1 MKAISNQLVCIVRTY
16 KMKNVAINSLA
27 SRLFLDQ
34 FPMHFIEKVD
44 VECMGSVGSLMQFDV
59 VISGTTSEGIPF
71 NTIYEINVDNSGTSN
86 NPLQSRVGVQYTL
99 NTLRVQYDSQQNVN
113 VFIVTGGEGFVRYGV
128 VDKTTNEMEQM
139 DIDIT
144 YQIRSNEY
152 YIDFKAELN
161 TNQYK
166 GWDISDGVNG
176 IKVYKKSQFKITKQL
191 DTVYVF
197 DFDKKINKPFYDLDQ
212 AMYWCE
218 ARLIHG

>member
-1 MKAISNQLVCIVRTY
+1 
-16 KMKNVAINSLA
+16 MKNVAINSLS

-34 FPMHFIEKVD
+34 FPMHFIEKVE
-44 VECMGSVGSLMQFDV
+44 VEFMGSVGSLMEFDV
-59 VISGTTSEGIPF
+59 AISGTTSEGIPF
-71 NTIYEINVDNSGTSN
+71 NTIYEINVNNGGTSKD
-86 NPLQSRVGVQYTL
+86 PLQSRVGVQYTL
-99 NTLRVQYDSQQNVN
+99 NTLRVQYDSQPNVN

-128 VDKTTNEMEQM
+128 VDKTTNETEQM

-152 YIDFKAELN
+152 YIDFKSEPV

-166 GWDISDGVNG
+166 GWDISDSDNGV
-176 IKVYKKSQFKITKQL
+176 KVYKKSQFTITHQV

-197 DFDKKINKPFYDLDQ
+197 DFDNKINKPFFDLDQ

-218 ARLIHG
+218 ARLTNG

>member
-1 MKAISNQLVCIVRTY
+1 
-16 KMKNVAINSLA
+16 MKNVAINSLA

-34 FPMHFIEKVD
+34 FPMHFIEKVE
-44 VECMGSVGSLMQFDV
+44 VEFMGSVGSLMEFDV
-59 VISGTTSEGIPF
+59 AISGITSDGIPF
-71 NTIYEINVDNSGTSN
+71 NTIYEINVNNGGTAN

-113 VFIVTGGEGFVRYGV
+113 VFIVTGCEGFVRYGV
-128 VDKTTNEMEQM
+128 VNKTTNEMEQM

-152 YIDFKAELN
+152 YIDFKAEPN

-166 GWDISDGVNG
+166 GWDISEGVNG
-176 IKVYKKSQFKITKQL
+176 VKVYKKSHFTITKQL

-197 DFDKKINKPFYDLDQ
+197 DFDEKLNKPFYDLDQ